1 MEGVY
6 LGWVGG
12 WVGGEVRIGGKTK
25 SREHCLYY
33 DFVLSMNHYLAS
45 STSFVQETLIVQY
58 SS

>member
-1 MEGVY
+1 MFQHGGSVS
-6 LGWVGG
+6 GVGG
-12 WVGGEVRIGGKTK
+12 GRGKNRRENKT